1 MKDQRSMKY
10 LCIQLAGGWS
20 HDGVHA
26 VVQHVQQA
34 GAYERNK
41 YTTWCKHRENAE
53 ISQSLIK
60 LLFHQLFRYQFYS
73 LKLHQNVD
81 LTQQNELSVKLRITF
96 VC

>member
-1 MKDQRSMKY
+1 MECS
-10 LCIQLAGGWS
+10 S
-20 HDGVHA
+20 S
-26 VVQHVQQA
+26 VQHVQQA
-34 GAYERNK
+34 GEYERDK
-41 YTTWCKHRENAE
+41 YTTWCKHSENAE

-60 LLFHQLFRYQFYS
+60 LLFHQLFWYQFYS

>member
-1 MKDQRSMKY
+1 MECS
-10 LCIQLAGGWS
+10 IS
-20 HDGVHA
+20 
-26 VVQHVQQA
+26 VQHVQQA
-34 GAYERNK
+34 GEYERDK
-41 YTTWCKHRENAE
+41 YTTWCKHSENAE

-81 LTQQNELSVKLRITF
+81 LTQQQNELSVRLRITF